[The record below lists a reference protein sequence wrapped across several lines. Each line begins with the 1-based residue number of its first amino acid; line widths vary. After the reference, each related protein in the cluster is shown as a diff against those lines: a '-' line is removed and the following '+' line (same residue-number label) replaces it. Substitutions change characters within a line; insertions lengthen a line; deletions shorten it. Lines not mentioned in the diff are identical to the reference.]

1 MLFTVQ
7 YSKLDQKLF
16 AVFTVQCLKKINS
29 EVDFK
34 LEMACSIHG
43 VVRPLKFRP

>member
-7 YSKLDQKLF
+7 YSKLEQKLF
-16 AVFTVQCLKKINS
+16 AVFTVRCIKRINS
-29 EVDFK
+29 EVNFK

-43 VVRPLKFRP
+43 VVGH